1 MNDTATYG
9 RSTRVVAWLLAISY
23 GVGAPLMAILE
34 HGSQLFSQRFDLP
47 PELIYLT
54 CVVQFACAIGVLVR
68 PLAAW
73 AAAGLTVTTLGA
85 VASHL
90 RIHSPTSAGPALA
103 YTVLQAWFWYRTRA
117 AGEPRRQP
125 KSESLG

>member
-1 MNDTATYG
+1 MVETYARD
-9 RSTRVVAWLLAISY
+9 RSSRVVAWFLAISY
-23 GVGAPLMAILE
+23 GVGAPLMAIAE

-73 AAAGLTVTTLGA
+73 AAVGLTVTTLGA
-85 VASHL
+85 IASHL
-90 RIHSPTSAGPALA
+90 KIGSPGTAMPALL
-103 YTVLQAWFWYRTRA
+103 YTVLQMWFWYRTRA
-117 AGEPRRQP
+117 GERPAARP
-125 KSESLG
+125 GED